1 MFQHRTSEFDPRV
14 SAIAHHLRA
23 IEKELGAVGR
33 VAGRRASSG
42 ASTAANQLIDTISPI
57 LGDLADRFRR
67 GQRIATDEAASFSD
81 QAVKFGARAGSD
93 ALDRLSDQAKNRPL
107 ITLAVAV
114 GIGVLIG
121 FASRRN

>member
-23 IEKELGAVGR
+23 IEKELGALGR
-33 VAGRRASSG
+33 GAGRRASSG
-42 ASTAANQLIDTISPI
+42 ASTAANQLVDTISPI
-57 LGDLADRFRR
+57 LSDLADRFRR

-81 QAVKFGARAGSD
+81 HAVKFGARAGSD
-93 ALDRLSDQAKNRPL
+93 ALDRLAGQAKERPL

-121 FASRRN
+121 AVMRRD